1 MKPLGIKEK
10 ENKMEEMKNEVLQET
25 VEIQDDSY
33 KSGYVQYIDS
43 REVAGMVGKK
53 HTDLIRDIKRY
64 KDQISEINQEEAKR
78 KIAFSDFFIESS
90 YNVEGQSRSYPCY
103 LVTKK
108 GCEFIAHKLTG
119 IKGTKFTA
127 TYINR
132 FHEMENKL
140 ISGGNEISTEIGDK
154 LVKFMES
161 QQQFTEQQAAV
172 NRVQAEFNNL
182 IMDFMRET
190 IQKQNQMPV
199 IGSVNPFS
207 PGESIM
213 KERMDTL
220 NELIGN
226 VAELCG
232 LEKNKVLHYMYQTLE
247 ESMNVNLRSYL
258 NVFQG
263 ENHDRNICNFH
274 VVCSID
280 RLYEKAVEM
289 TKDVIER
296 KKMFG

>member
-1 MKPLGIKEK
+1 LEEIIK
-10 ENKMEEMKNEVLQET
+10 NAVTEVIAVQET
-25 VEIQDDSY
+25 QEESY
-33 KSGYVQYIDS
+33 KSGSVRYIDS
-43 REVAGMVGKK
+43 REVAEMVGKEHRK
-53 HTDLIRDIKRY
+53 LLRDIRSY
-64 KDQISEINQEEAKR
+64 TNQVEEINKGQNPKT
-78 KIAFSDFFIESS
+78 KIGLSDFFIASS

-161 QQQFTEQQAAV
+161 QQQFMEQQASV
-172 NRVQAEFNNL
+172 NRVQAEFNKM

-190 IQKQNQMPV
+190 IQKQNQMPA
-199 IGSVNPFS
+199 IGSVNPFN

-220 NELIGN
+220 NELIDQT
-226 VAELCG
+226 AELCG